1 MDLVIQRNSDIK
13 QKIIKKVVSVDT
25 ALLNTF
31 RYTFC
36 RTDKRQCLAACAS
49 DGSCVPICDGQS
61 NNVSHTKCNK
71 ECAARNN
78 FKNLAF
84 PIDSANFMMDT
95 PDKVHKALTMEVSHL
110 SLPCKIYNISQE
122 LRNNYF
128 RVNTTVHEIPPGM
141 YTIQELVNVI
151 SIAVSG
157 RDIRFYYDSVIDRV
171 YILRMND
178 EVDDIIDFTHLSGC
192 LNLEHNT
199 TLGWAL
205 GFRLPVYSMTTIVG
219 SSNGINYQDLSGAG
233 PGAPQDTLAGN
244 WPDQKYANSIM
255 PFLRGDDADG
265 NVLTGAPILDYT
277 LNNWRDHPGGTEAD
291 PATAN
296 VKGGV
301 ESIVERPATI
311 EGIVAEASPSIK
323 MDYLYMVVDEFNRN
337 KNDEYMT
344 SANKFSNVLAK
355 IPLINTIHGISV
367 DNVIF
372 REINRKRTYF
382 SPINI
387 EKLNVK
393 FLDRFGRKIDLG
405 INTINTTIEF
415 ECAYS

>member
-1 MDLVIQRNSDIK
+1 MDLVIQKNSKII

-31 RYTFC
+31 KYTFC
-36 RTDKRQCLAACAS
+36 SKDKTKCFAMCKS
-49 DGSCVPICDGQS
+49 DGSCVPVCGGSSSVNTVSRIKCD
-61 NNVSHTKCNK
+61 K

-95 PDKVHKALTMEVSHL
+95 PDKVYKALTMEVTHL

-122 LRNNYF
+122 LSNNYF
-128 RVNTTVHEIPPGM
+128 RIGDDTYEIPPGM
-141 YTIQELVNVI
+141 YTIHELVNVI
-151 SIAVSG
+151 SIGVTSKN
-157 RDIRFYYDSVIDRV
+157 IRFYYDSVIDRV
-171 YILRMND
+171 YIFKID
-178 EVDDIIDFTHLSGC
+178 ATVDSLIDFTHLPGC
-192 LNLEHNT
+192 SNLEHTT

-205 GFRLPVYSMTTIVG
+205 GFRLPIYDLAHSEP
-219 SSNGINYQDLSGAG
+219 SNGINYQRNVTT
-233 PGAPQDTLAGN
+233 QDKLKGN
-244 WPDQKYANSIM
+244 WPDQKHAGSTM
-255 PFLRGDDADG
+255 SSLRGADANGDS
-265 NVLTGAPILDYT
+265 LTGAPILDYA
-277 LNNWRDHPGGTEAD
+277 LNNWGDHPAEKEEDAH
-291 PATAN
+291 AA

-301 ESIVERPATI
+301 ESIVVRPAII

-323 MDYLYMVVDEFNRN
+323 MDYVYMVVDEFNRN

-355 IPLINTIHGISV
+355 IPLINTVHGISV

-372 REINRKRTYF
+372 REITRKRTYF

-415 ECAYS
+415 ECVYS

>member
-1 MDLVIQRNSDIK
+1 MDLVIQKNNEIR
-13 QKIIKKVVSVDT
+13 QKMIKKVVSIDT

-31 RYTFC
+31 KYTSC
-36 RTDKRQCLAACAS
+36 SKDKTKCFAMCKS
-49 DGSCVPICDGQS
+49 DGSCVSVCGGSSSADT
-61 NNVSHTKCNK
+61 VSHIKCNK

-78 FKNLAF
+78 YKNLAF

-95 PDKVHKALTMEVSHL
+95 PDKVYKVLTMEVTHI

-122 LRNNYF
+122 LSNNYF
-128 RVNTTVHEIPPGM
+128 RIDETIYEIPPGM

-151 SIAVSG
+151 SIAVK
-157 RDIRFYYDSVIDRV
+157 DKHIRFYYDSVIDRV
-171 YILRMND
+171 YIIKKGEND
-178 EVDDIIDFTHLSGC
+178 NNFTIDFTHLSGC
-192 LNLEHNT
+192 QNLDHNT

-205 GFRLPVYSMTTIVG
+205 GFRLPYYLLADG
-219 SSNGINYQDLSGAG
+219 ADGINYQGTVVEQNKLK
-233 PGAPQDTLAGN
+233 GN
-244 WPDQKYANSIM
+244 WPDQKHVSSTM
-255 PFLRGDDADG
+255 PSLRAMVRKNDENDEDDE
-265 NVLTGAPILDYT
+265 VLTGAPILDYT
-277 LNNWRDHPGGTEAD
+277 LNNFGDNET
-291 PATAN
+291 
-296 VKGGV
+296 KSSV
-301 ESIVERPATI
+301 ESIIPRPAII

-323 MDYLYMVVDEFNRN
+323 MDYVYMVVDEFNRN

-415 ECAYS
+415 ECVYS

>member
-1 MDLVIQRNSDIK
+1 MDLVIQRNADIK
-13 QKIIKKVVSVDT
+13 QKIIKKVVAVDT

-49 DGSCVPICDGQS
+49 DGSCVPTCDGQS

-95 PDKVHKALTMEVSHL
+95 PDKVHKALTMEVTHI

-128 RVNTTVHEIPPGM
+128 RVNTTIFEIPPGM
-141 YTIQELVNVI
+141 YTIQELVNVM
-151 SIAVSG
+151 SIAVRG
-157 RDIRFYYDSVIDRV
+157 RNIRFYYDSVIDRV
-171 YILRMND
+171 YILKMAVAPV
-178 EVDDIIDFTHLSGC
+178 VDDIIDFTHLPGC

-205 GFRLPVYSMTTIVG
+205 GFRLPVYSMAIMVG
-219 SSNGINYQDLSGAG
+219 AGPSNGINYQDLAGAT
-233 PGAPQDTLAGN
+233 QDNLAGN
-244 WPDQKYANSIM
+244 WPDQKYTGSIM
-255 PFLRGDDADG
+255 PLLRGDDADG
-265 NVLTGAPILDYT
+265 NSLTGAPILDYA

-291 PATAN
+291 PATVG

-301 ESIVERPATI
+301 ESTVQRQATI
-311 EGIVAEASPSIK
+311 EGIVAEASPSLK
-323 MDYLYMVVDEFNRN
+323 MDYVYMVVDEFNRN